1 MNLPVWEH
9 RHQRHDLLQLDQDQL
24 EKDASALCCLRQALG
39 PMGMFFVWQ
48 FKIHQEGKM
57 VGTLIADVK
66 PAMDTSLSRNCLA
79 AWAVVRVAQVEGIIA
94 DPFSSI
100 WYQSNDA

>member
-1 MNLPVWEH
+1 
-9 RHQRHDLLQLDQDQL
+9 
-24 EKDASALCCLRQALG
+24 
-39 PMGMFFVWQ
+39 MGMFFVWQ

-79 AWAVVRVAQVEGIIA
+79 AWAVVRVAQVEG
-94 DPFSSI
+94 
-100 WYQSNDA
+100 